1 MVVAWPVRIKH
12 DEKPREA
19 FLHLV
24 DVMPTILEAP
34 HISMPKTVNGIVQ
47 KPLAGNSFLAMR
59 HGKIACSFPLREQPS
74 HTRPCAKPV
83 MPSLILDCPPAV
95 RPFR

>member
-47 KPLAGNSFLAMR
+47 KPLAGNSFRYAPREDCVQLSLAGS
-59 HGKIACSFPLREQPS
+59 H
-74 HTRPCAKPV
+74 HTRDRAQSPV